1 MYPTE
6 IDEMGPIDYILV
18 EWPDRQTTG
27 EAAPIVVDLVER
39 GWNAI
44 LNDRVQIA
52 NAVNATVITLDEAPT
67 GYEDFAKGAAKKFV
81 LNPNDL
87 IAA

>member
-1 MYPTE
+1 MYTTE

-18 EWPDRQTTG
+18 EWPDRQPTG
-27 EAAPIVVDLVER
+27 EAAPIVV
-39 GWNAI
+39 
-44 LNDRVQIA
+44 
-52 NAVNATVITLDEAPT
+52 
-67 GYEDFAKGAAKKFV
+67 AKKFV

>member
-18 EWPDRQTTG
+18 EWPDRQPTG

-39 GWNAI
+39 G
-44 LNDRVQIA
+44 
-52 NAVNATVITLDEAPT
+52 
-67 GYEDFAKGAAKKFV
+67 KGAAKKFV
-81 LNPNDL
+81 LNPNDM